1 MITKFSRLQ
10 KFFIQTVFLIA
21 CLFILNQCVVTR
33 SELNQSPNP
42 ATRYNVPKTYNAPKP
57 VVNSQTR
64 TNQEIAVLETQI
76 KSYEEQF
83 RTMLGRIEELETK
96 ASTTG
101 KADAD
106 RVKDLEQAM
115 NEMLIQQEALKK
127 ELKAGQ
133 EAQAQLAA
141 IKAKEAKE
149 AQEASMAP
157 TGNLELADKL
167 FTEGKWDRAATE
179 FQEFRKKNPKSSE
192 ISIVTYKIGVCF
204 QELGLK
210 SEAKT
215 FFNNVIQSYP
225 NSKASKFAKFRLD
238 NLK

>member
-1 MITKFSRLQ
+1 MIKFRKSV
-10 KFFIQTVFLIA
+10 FVQTLFLMSCVFL
-21 CLFILNQCVVTR
+21 LNQCVVTR
-33 SELNQSPNP
+33 SELSQSPNP

-57 VVNSQTR
+57 AAANSQTR
-64 TNQEIAVLETQI
+64 TNQEVAVLETQI

-115 NEMLIQQEALKK
+115 SEMLVQQEMLKK
-127 ELKAGQ
+127 ELKEGQ
-133 EAQAQLAA
+133 EAQAQLTAL
-141 IKAKEAKE
+141 KAKEAKE
-149 AQEASMAP
+149 AQEASAAP
-157 TGNLELADKL
+157 SGSLELADKL

-179 FQEFRKKNPKSSE
+179 FQEFRKKNPKSPE

-225 NSKASKFAKFRLD
+225 KSKASKFAKFRLD

>member
-1 MITKFSRLQ
+1 MKMIRVPK
-10 KFFIQTVFLIA
+10 FLIK
-21 CLFILNQCVVTR
+21 LIFLSLSLLVLNRCIVTQ
-33 SELNQSPNP
+33 SELNQNPNP
-42 ATRYNVPKTYNAPKP
+42 ASRYNVPKTYNAPKNDVSP
-57 VVNSQTR
+57 QTR

-83 RTMLGRIEELETK
+83 RVMLGRIEELETK
-96 ASTTG
+96 SSSSG
-101 KADAD
+101 KADAE
-106 RVKDLEQAM
+106 RIKDLEQAIS
-115 NEMLIQQEALKK
+115 EMLVQQELLKN
-127 ELKAGQ
+127 EIKAGK
-133 EAQAQLAA
+133 EAQAQIQAQ
-141 IKAKEAKE
+141 KTKE
-149 AQEASMAP
+149 AQESASTP

-167 FTEGKWDRAATE
+167 FAESKWDRAATE
-179 FQEFRKKNPKSSE
+179 FQEFRRKNPKSSE

-225 NSKASKFAKFRLD
+225 KSKASKFAKFRLE